1 MLVCYRRSYYIRVYI
16 YIYRHNS
23 LFSYITIFHTVI
35 KTAYYSNDSIG
46 AKLTFLGEAER
57 GAGGSNGS
65 RSSEVRVW
73 GRVFELSTRSSVAK
87 RSLSVD
93 SNSPEN
99 SLYLRLGLEI
109 KQ

>member
-46 AKLTFLGEAER
+46 AKLTFWEKRR
-57 GAGGSNGS
+57 GGRG
-65 RSSEVRVW
+65 VRTVR
-73 GRVFELSTRSSVAK
+73 GRRKFESGVE
-87 RSLSVD
+87 SLSFQ
-93 SNSPEN
+93 PEA
-99 SLYLRLGLEI
+99 L
-109 KQ
+109 